1 MSERP
6 PVFVVFE
13 GLDGAGKTTVAR
25 RVAATM
31 NAAYLTTPSA
41 AVRVF
46 RDDLIRDFGGSQE
59 AAHLF
64 YLATVFAAS
73 REVDAL
79 IVQGR
84 SVVLDRYL
92 LSTQAYA
99 EFRGSALRLEE
110 VERHLRPADLTVF
123 LDAPLG
129 IRMHRIVGRRC
140 ATAADRETLNLDA
153 DTTLRQA
160 HAARSGLPVTGRF
173 LNLDTAGSGPDELVA
188 LVLREVGWGRSPP
201 T

>member
-110 VERHLRPADLTVF
+110 VRLQKVADAAQKKTKR
-123 LDAPLG
+123 A
-129 IRMHRIVGRRC
+129 
-140 ATAADRETLNLDA
+140 ATAASAAAAAAATAEETAATAEEAA
-153 DTTLRQA
+153 D
-160 HAARSGLPVTGRF
+160 
-173 LNLDTAGSGPDELVA
+173 DE
-188 LVLREVGWGRSPP
+188 
-201 T
+201 